1 MEATITSEAIR
12 QDAARKVAEIR
23 EQALEVCRTVDP
35 LCDGALRL
43 AVQRVLDAAS
53 EAQATFAEQEQE
65 QEDGFDD

>member
-35 LCDGALRL
+35 LCDGELRL
-43 AVQRVLDAAS
+43 AVQRILDAAT
-53 EAQATFAEQEQE
+53 EAQGAFTAGE
-65 QEDGFDD
+65 EDLLDD